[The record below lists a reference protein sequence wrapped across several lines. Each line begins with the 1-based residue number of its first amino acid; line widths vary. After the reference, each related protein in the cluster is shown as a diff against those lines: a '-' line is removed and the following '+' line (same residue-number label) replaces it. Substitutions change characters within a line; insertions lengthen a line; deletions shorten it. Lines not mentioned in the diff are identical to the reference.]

1 MKTGSMRRVQAG
13 IAALAVGAGFGA
25 CGGGDHQAV
34 VGPPPALPI
43 AAVPAE
49 LGVAGGLT
57 LTPNT
62 TKEVA
67 RAFAS
72 AGTHSLVK
80 DARVWEIRLGSQLV
94 GVLQLSSLT
103 PRVDTAESDD
113 RESVRRE
120 ILVGGETAFDVA
132 TTPVWTAKDA
142 GRGTYVWFGRQM
154 LGVLQLKSSRF
165 ETDVAATELV
175 TALLQSKSWPE
186 LPPEA
191 FEEDL

>member
-1 MKTGSMRRVQAG
+1 MKHACAVLGALLVAG
-13 IAALAVGAGFGA
+13 ALGA
-25 CGGGDHQAV
+25 CGGSGGARV
-34 VGPPPALPI
+34 VAAPPALPI

-57 LTPNT
+57 VTPNT

-67 RAFAS
+67 KAFKS
-72 AGTHSLVK
+72 AGKHSLVK
-80 DARVWEIRLGSQLV
+80 DARVWEIRLDSQLV

-103 PRVDTAESDD
+103 SRVDTFKAED

-175 TALLQSKSWPE
+175 TALLQATSWPE

-191 FEEDL
+191 FEDDL